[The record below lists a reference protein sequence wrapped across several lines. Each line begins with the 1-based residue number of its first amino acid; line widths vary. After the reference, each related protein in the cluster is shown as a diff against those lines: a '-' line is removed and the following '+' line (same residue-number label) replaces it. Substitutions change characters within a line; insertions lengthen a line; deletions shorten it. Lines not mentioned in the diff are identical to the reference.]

1 MNAKDLNIRTL
12 ALARHRGI
20 TFREARAVLG
30 RHGGI
35 TAAANRRRAVQSA
48 YRAERAR
55 ALADKISP

>member
-1 MNAKDLNIRTL
+1 MAHLTIAFIHGNCGAALMRRFLDSFAPL
-12 ALARHRGI
+12 A
-20 TFREARAVLG
+20 
-30 RHGGI
+30 GI